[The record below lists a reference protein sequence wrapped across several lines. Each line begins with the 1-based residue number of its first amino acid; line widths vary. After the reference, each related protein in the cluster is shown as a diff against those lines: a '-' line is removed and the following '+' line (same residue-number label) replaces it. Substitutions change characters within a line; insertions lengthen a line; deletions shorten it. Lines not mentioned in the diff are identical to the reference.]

1 MTFQVSPGINV
12 TEVDL
17 TTTVPAV
24 ATAVGA
30 FAGPFNWGPVGKFSL
45 ITGENDLV
53 ARYGKPNNNNFE
65 SFFSAANYLSY
76 ANRLYV
82 SRAAK
87 TSGFAN
93 SVGTALTSNTTLI
106 VYSAVAGLEAGYG
119 AFGAGIPDGAT
130 IVSANNTT
138 LSNTFASANTS
149 VAANGQITFV
159 ANPFVTGETVSYS
172 VAAGNTVLTELANNA
187 TYFVRAANSTTLYL
201 SATVDG
207 SVITLTKGVTTDTG
221 HTLTRSGVTRVVL
234 SANSTTGSGATPI
247 VNTIN
252 YFDAALSF
260 NAVANSAAV
269 TNRSAAIVKNADHYD
284 TVTFPAGVEW
294 VAKYPS
300 DLGNSLK
307 VSVCDTAAQYQST
320 LNPYSMTSGGVTA
333 NSTVIPGGAGI
344 TVALNAN
351 SATIYVANS
360 ASLHSTNAAI
370 LATGLSTSLIVGDVL
385 EVGNNSINKQKL
397 KITSIGA
404 VATSGS
410 GNSSFTVSFDGTYAL
425 STAFAAN
432 TISRYWEYASVVG
445 KAPGTSAA
453 LTAVGRSV
461 VDELSVVVVDEDG
474 KFTGAPGT
482 VLEVFT
488 NLSRATDSRGDDGSS
503 AYYKTAIN
511 DLSRYLWWAA
521 DRSGAAS
528 NTAVLVSA
536 STALVPYTVS
546 LSGGTAGVAE
556 SSIAAA
562 DLAAAW
568 DLFADTASVDVSLL
582 IAGKAAGASGTQM
595 ANYIIDNIS
604 EARKDCVA
612 FISPQKSDVVRTDG
626 AESDSVVT
634 FRDSLRSSSY
644 AVMDSGYKYQYDKY
658 NDVYRWVPLNGD
670 IAGLTARTD
679 QTRDPWFSPAGF
691 NRGSI
696 KNVVK
701 LAWNPKQAERDVL
714 YGKGVDPV
722 VTFPGQG
729 TILFGDK
736 TLLAKESAFNRI
748 NVRRLF
754 IILEKAIANAAN
766 AMLFE
771 FNDEFTRA
779 QFKNLVE
786 PFLRDVQGRRG
797 IYDFR
802 VVCDETNNTS
812 EVIDSN
818 RFVGD
823 IYIKPAKS
831 INFIQLN
838 FVAVRTGVEFD
849 EIIGQF

>member
-12 TEVDL
+12 SEVDL

-53 ARYGKPNNNNFE
+53 ARYGKPNNDNYE
-65 SFFSAANYLSY
+65 SFFSAANYLAY

-87 TSGFAN
+87 TSGFSN
-93 SVGTALTSNTTLI
+93 NVSTALLGNNI
-106 VYSAVAGLEAGYG
+106 VIAYSS
-119 AFGAGIPDGAT
+119 GAGIEVGQGVYGTGVPDGTVVSAANNT
-130 IVSANNTT
+130 SITTTFNANSAVSANGLITISNPFVSGETVTYTIESGNTAVVGLTANSTYFVRNANTT
-138 LSNTFASANTS
+138 TLTLASSVDGSPIALTKGATETGHNLTRTNNTRVTLSANTS
-149 VAANGQITFV
+149 
-159 ANPFVTGETVSYS
+159 
-172 VAAGNTVLTELANNA
+172 L
-187 TYFVRAANSTTLYL
+187 
-201 SATVDG
+201 
-207 SVITLTKGVTTDTG
+207 
-221 HTLTRSGVTRVVL
+221 
-234 SANSTTGSGATPI
+234 GSGAVPS
-247 VNTIN
+247 VQSEAF
-252 YFDAALSF
+252 FDTSLAF
-260 NAVANSAAV
+260 NAIANSAA
-269 TNRSAAIVKNADHYD
+269 TTRSSAIVKNSDHYD
-284 TVTFPAGVEW
+284 SVTFPSGVEW

-300 DLGNSLK
+300 ELGNSLK
-307 VSVCDTAAQYQST
+307 VSVCDTAEQYQST
-320 LNPYSMTSGGVTA
+320 LNPYSFTAGGV
-333 NSTVIPGGAGI
+333 STNNTVVPGGAGI
-344 TVALNAN
+344 VVALNATT
-351 SATIYVANS
+351 ATVYVSNS
-360 ASLHSTNAAI
+360 ASLAAANATI
-370 LATGLSTSLIVGDVL
+370 LAQGLSDALIVGDVL
-385 EVGNNSINKQKL
+385 EVGNNSINKQRL
-397 KITSIGA
+397 KIRSKGA
-404 VATSGS
+404 VETTG
-410 GNSSFTVSFDGTYAL
+410 GNSYFTVTFDGTYAL

-432 TISRYWEYASVVG
+432 TVSRYWEYASVVG
-445 KAPGTSAA
+445 EAPGSSPVVEG
-453 LTAVGRSV
+453 LNRNV

-474 KFTGAPGT
+474 KFSGSPGT

-488 NLSRATDSRGDDGSS
+488 NLSRSTDAKNDDGSS
-503 AYYKTAIN
+503 GYYKAAIN

-528 NTAVLVSA
+528 AAAASVAA
-536 STALVPYTVS
+536 STALVPYTAS
-546 LSGGTAGVAE
+546 LSGGSSGAAE
-556 SSIAAA
+556 STIAAA

-568 DLFADTASVDVSLL
+568 DLFADTSSVDVSLV
-582 IAGKAAGASGTQM
+582 IAGKAAGASGIQM
-595 ANYIIDNIS
+595 ANYIIDNVT

-626 AESDSVVT
+626 AEADNVVV
-634 FRDSLRSSSY
+634 FRNGLRSTSY

-658 NDVYRWVPLNGD
+658 NDVYRYVPLNGD

-714 YGKGVDPV
+714 YAKGIDPV

-802 VVCDETNNTS
+802 VVCDETNNTA
-812 EVIDSN
+812 EVVDSN

>member
-12 TEVDL
+12 SEVDL
-17 TTTVPAV
+17 TTSVPAV

-53 ARYGKPNNNNFE
+53 NRYGKPNNNNFE
-65 SFFSAANYLSY
+65 SFFSAANYLAY

-87 TSGFAN
+87 TSGFSNNA
-93 SVGTALTSNTTLI
+93 SSALPGNTTVI
-106 VYSAVAGLEAGYG
+106 AYSSAVGAAAGYG
-119 AFGAGIPDGAT
+119 AFGSGVPDGT
-130 IVSANNTT
+130 TVVSANNTAI
-138 LSNTFASANTS
+138 SNTFNANTA
-149 VAANGQITFV
+149 VAANGQITL
-159 ANPFVTGETVSYS
+159 ADNPFVTGETVQYTI
-172 VAAGNTVLTELANNA
+172 AAGNTALTEL
-187 TYFVRAANSTTLYL
+187 TANSTYFIRASNSTALYL
-201 SATVDG
+201 SATIDG
-207 SVITLTKGVTTDTG
+207 SAITLTKGVTEAG
-221 HTLTRSGVTRVVL
+221 HTLTRTGVTRVVL
-234 SANSTTGSGATPI
+234 SSNTTSGNVASPSLS
-247 VNTIN
+247 TIN
-252 YFDAALSF
+252 FFDAALSF

-284 TVTFPAGVEW
+284 TVTFPSGVEW

-307 VSVCDTAAQYQST
+307 VSVCDSANQYQST
-320 LNPYSMTSGGVTA
+320 LNPYSMTAGGVTA

-360 ASLHSTNAAI
+360 ATLHSSNAAL
-370 LATGLSTSLIVGDVL
+370 LAQGLKDSLIVGDVL
-385 EVGNNSINKQKL
+385 EIGNNSINKQKL
-397 KITSIGA
+397 RISAIGD
-404 VATSGS
+404 VATAS
-410 GNSSFTVSFDGTYAL
+410 GNSSFVVSFDGTYAL
-425 STAFAAN
+425 STAFSAN
-432 TISRYWEYASVVG
+432 TISRYWEYASMVG
-445 KAPGTSAA
+445 KAPGTSPVVEG
-453 LTAVGRSV
+453 LGRSI
-461 VDELSVVVVDEDG
+461 VDEVSVVVVDEDG

-488 NLSRATDSRGDDGSS
+488 NLSRATDARNDDGSS
-503 AYYKTAIN
+503 GYYKTAIN

-528 NTAVLVSA
+528 TTAALVA
-536 STALVPYTVS
+536 NSTATVPYTVS
-546 LSGGTAGVAE
+546 LNGGASGATE
-556 SSIAAA
+556 SDLAAA

-568 DLFADTASVDVSLL
+568 DLFSDGQSVDVSLL
-582 IAGKAAGASGTQM
+582 IAGRAAGASGIQM
-595 ANYIIDNIS
+595 ANYIIDNVA
-604 EARKDCVA
+604 ERRKDCVA

-626 AESDSVVT
+626 AEADSVVA
-634 FRDSLRSSSY
+634 FRDGLRSSSY

-658 NDVYRWVPLNGD
+658 NDVYRYVPLNGD

-714 YGKGVDPV
+714 YAKGVDPV

-736 TLLAKESAFNRI
+736 TLLAKTSAFDRI

-812 EVIDSN
+812 EVVDSN

-849 EIIGQF
+849 EIVGQF

>member
-12 TEVDL
+12 SEIDL
-17 TTTVPAV
+17 TTSIPAV

-30 FAGPFNWGPVGKFSL
+30 FAGPFNWGPIGKFSL
-45 ITGENDLV
+45 ITGENDLA
-53 ARYGKPNNNNFE
+53 ARYGKPNSDNFE
-65 SFFSAANYLSY
+65 SFFSAANYLAY

-87 TSGFAN
+87 TSGFSN
-93 SVGTALTSNTTLI
+93 TVTTALIGNNVLLA
-106 VYSAVAGLEAGYG
+106 YSSDAGLAAGYG
-119 AFGAGIPDGAT
+119 VFGTGIPDEAT
-130 IVSANNTT
+130 IVSANNTA
-138 LSNTFASANTS
+138 LSNTFNANTA
-149 VAANGQITFV
+149 VASNGQITLS
-159 ANPFVTGETVSYS
+159 ANPFVTGETVVYTT
-172 VAAGNTVLTELANNA
+172 ATGNTVLTELANNS
-187 TYFVRAANSTTLYL
+187 TYFVRAANTTTLYL

-207 SVITLTKGVTTDTG
+207 SVITLTKGVTEAG
-221 HTLTRSGVTRVVL
+221 HTLTRSGVTRVTL
-234 SANSTTGSGATPI
+234 SANATTGNVASPQLTT
-247 VNTIN
+247 VN
-252 YFDAALSF
+252 YFDTALSF

-269 TNRSAAIVKNADHYD
+269 TNRSAAIVKNSDHYD
-284 TVTFPAGVEW
+284 TVTFPSGVEW

-307 VSVCDTAAQYQST
+307 VSVCDSADQYQST
-320 LNPYSMTSGGVTA
+320 LTPYSMTAGGVTS

-360 ASLHSTNAAI
+360 ATLSSANAAL
-370 LATGLSTSLIVGDVL
+370 LAEGLADSLIVGDVL

-397 KITSIGA
+397 KISAIGA
-404 VATSGS
+404 VSTAS

-425 STAFAAN
+425 STAFSAN
-432 TISRYWEYASVVG
+432 TISRYWEYASIVG
-445 KAPGTSAA
+445 KAPGTSPAVEA
-453 LTAVGRSV
+453 LNRSI
-461 VDELSVVVVDEDG
+461 VDELHIVVVDEDG
-474 KFTGAPGT
+474 KFSGAPGT
-482 VLEVFT
+482 VLEAFT
-488 NLSRATDSRGDDGSS
+488 SLSRSTDARNDDGSS
-503 AYYKTAIN
+503 GYYKTTIN

-521 DRSGAAS
+521 DRPGAAS
-528 NTAVLVSA
+528 NTAALVAA

-546 LSGGTAGVAE
+546 LTGGTTGASE
-556 SSIAAA
+556 SDIAAA

-582 IAGKAAGASGTQM
+582 IAGKPAGASGTQM
-595 ANYIIDNIS
+595 ANYIIDNIA

-626 AESDSVVT
+626 AEADSVVT
-634 FRDSLRSSSY
+634 FRDGLRSTSY

-701 LAWNPKQAERDVL
+701 LAWNPKQAARDVL
-714 YGKGVDPV
+714 YGKGIDPV

-736 TLLAKESAFNRI
+736 TLLTKESAFNRI
-748 NVRRLF
+748 NIRRLF

-779 QFKNLVE
+779 QFKNIVE

-812 EVIDSN
+812 EVVDSS

-838 FVAVRTGVEFD
+838 FVAVRSGVEFD